1 MEAAAAVHA
10 VRRAHDLVVLPA
22 LAVAV
27 LPGAVLARRHTMAI
41 VTLTA
46 MNPGEGDVVFMARDE
61 TGLTVL
67 SAKDKFVER

>member
-1 MEAAAAVHA
+1 
-10 VRRAHDLVVLPA
+10 
-22 LAVAV
+22 
-27 LPGAVLARRHTMAI
+27 MAI